1 MWVRRHSQSSD
12 TATLSRMYSGVSAML
27 EIRGARRARHILARK
42 DRTPQPDTKTPD
54 THGCGDRFETVVNS
68 ISDGVFAVDKEWRI
82 TCFNSAAERT
92 IGIPRVRALGR
103 PCREVFR
110 SNICEE
116 ACALRYTMETGRP
129 IVNLPVHIRDA
140 RGNRVPVTV
149 STALLKD
156 KDGHVIGG
164 VETFRDLNLVK
175 ELLQQA
181 EADHGREQIIT
192 QDPVLLHILDIVP
205 TIAESE
211 STVLIGGE
219 SGTGKGLLAKAIHRL
234 SARSDGPLVT
244 INCGAL
250 PEPLLE
256 SELFGYRAGAFTGAN
271 RDKPGRVAAAARGT
285 LFLDEI
291 GDLPVGI
298 QVKLLRLLQ
307 ERLYEPLG
315 EVRSREADARIVVA
329 THQDLGRLVEE
340 GRFRQDLFYRVNVI
354 RLEIPPL
361 RERIKDVPLLAES
374 FLRRLSMARAKV
386 VSTVSH
392 EVMELLMAYEF
403 PGNVR
408 ELENILEHAYVLA
421 GTDRIEV
428 SDLPDWFR
436 ARVRGSHTD
445 RPSAVGAFETRLIR
459 EALER
464 CGGNRTAA
472 ARELGMHKTTLHRK
486 IRKLGIEPPTRDGR
500 MATKEGA
507 SGRG

>member
-1 MWVRRHSQSSD
+1 M
-12 TATLSRMYSGVSAML
+12 M
-27 EIRGARRARHILARK
+27 ARK
-42 DRTPQPDTKTPD
+42 ERTPRPVTKAPE
-54 THGCGDRFETVVNS
+54 THGCSDRFETVVNS
-68 ISDGVFAVDKEWRI
+68 ISDGVFAVDTEWRI

-92 IGIPRVRALGR
+92 TGIPREQALGR

-110 SNICEE
+110 SNICKE

-140 RGNRVPVTV
+140 RGRRVPITV

-156 KDGHVIGG
+156 NGGRVIGG

-175 ELLQQA
+175 ELLQQV
-181 EADHGREQIIT
+181 EADQGRERIIT
-192 QDPVLLHILDIVP
+192 QDPTLLHTLDIVP

-256 SELFGYRAGAFTGAN
+256 SELFGYKAGAFTGAN
-271 RDKPGRVAAAARGT
+271 KDKPGWVAAAARGT

-291 GDLPVGI
+291 GDLPLGI

-315 EVRSREADARIVVA
+315 EVRSREADVRIVAA
-329 THQDLGRLVEE
+329 THQDLGKLVEE
-340 GRFRQDLFYRVNVI
+340 GKFREDLFYRVNVI
-354 RLEIPPL
+354 RLEMPPL
-361 RERIKDVPLLAES
+361 RERMSDVPLLAES
-374 FLRRLSMARAKV
+374 FLRRLSTARAKV
-386 VSTVSH
+386 VSTISH
-392 EVMELLMAYEF
+392 EVMGLLMAYRF

-408 ELENILEHAYVLA
+408 ELENVLEHAYVLA
-421 GTDRIEV
+421 GAGQIEV
-428 SDLPDWFR
+428 SDLPDWL
-436 ARVRGSHTD
+436 RVSIRGAHGD
-445 RPSAVGAFETRLIR
+445 RPSAVGAFEARLIR
-459 EALER
+459 AALDR
-464 CGGNRTAA
+464 SGGNRTAA
-472 ARELGMHKTTLHRK
+472 ARDLGIHKTTLHRK
-486 IRKLGIEPPTRDGR
+486 IRKLGIELPARDGR
-500 MATKEGA
+500 TTRRKG
-507 SGRG
+507 

>member
-1 MWVRRHSQSSD
+1 M
-12 TATLSRMYSGVSAML
+12 ASR
-27 EIRGARRARHILARK
+27 
-42 DRTPQPDTKTPD
+42 DPTPHPVVDASET
-54 THGCGDRFETVVNS
+54 GCSDRFETVVNS
-68 ISDGVFAVDKEWRI
+68 ISDGVFAVDRDWRI
-82 TCFNSAAERT
+82 TCFNSAAEKT
-92 IGIPRVRALGR
+92 IGISRERALGR

-110 SNICEE
+110 ANICEE

-140 RGNRVPVTV
+140 RGSRVSVTV

-156 KDGHVIGG
+156 KEGRVVGG

-175 ELLQQA
+175 ELLQQVA
-181 EADHGREQIIT
+181 ADHGREQIVT
-192 QDPVLLHILDIVP
+192 QNPTLLHILDIVP

-234 SARSDGPLVT
+234 STRSDGPLVT

-256 SELFGYRAGAFTGAN
+256 SELFGYKAGAFTGAN

-307 ERLYEPLG
+307 DRLYEPLG
-315 EVRSREADARIVVA
+315 EVRSREADVRIVAA
-329 THQDLGRLVEE
+329 THQDLGKLVEE

-354 RLEIPPL
+354 RLEMPPL
-361 RERIKDVPLLAES
+361 RERINDVPLLAES

-386 VSTVSH
+386 VSSLSPQ
-392 EVMELLMAYEF
+392 VMELLMAYRF

-421 GTDRIEV
+421 AAERIEV

-436 ARVRGSHTD
+436 ARVRGSHGD
-445 RPSAVGAFETRLIR
+445 RPSAVEALETRLIR
-459 EALER
+459 EALDR
-464 CGGNRTAA
+464 SGGNRTAA
-472 ARELGMHKTTLHRK
+472 ARDLGMHKTTLHRK
-486 IRKLGIEPPTRDGR
+486 IRKLGIELPARDGR
-500 MATKEGA
+500 AANKG
-507 SGRG
+507 GGLRRG